1 MSFKPYFHFEPY
13 TSKSGK
19 VNYKFTPL
27 GREGKKYVV
36 GAKQVESITD
46 SKTGIAIAVPTTNKG
61 KDGLPFDSLIIFK
74 VITKEEDILNVI
86 MSLDI
91 KESDTAPVND
101 TDADDA
107 PF

>member
-36 GAKQVESITD
+36 GANQVESITD
-46 SKTGIAIAVPTTNKG
+46 SKTGIAIAVPTTTKG

-74 VITKEEDILNVI
+74 VITKEEEILNVI